1 MTLEEERRK
10 SLELWDRMATGWE
23 KHNDYVWDATREVGT
38 WLVDHVEPA
47 PGNTILEIAAGPG
60 DTGFVAAG
68 LVGDEGKLISTD
80 FAGDMM
86 RAAEARA
93 QSLGVA
99 NAEFRVMD
107 AENMELPDDS
117 VDGVLCRWGLM
128 LMLDPAAALRE
139 TRRVLRP
146 GGKAAFSVW
155 GRPAD
160 NPWVTLMGMVLTQ
173 QGRPP
178 QSDPFGP
185 GGMFSMAEHETVHQ
199 LVTAAGFDRVE
210 IENMDL
216 RWAFDDF
223 DEFWMF
229 QTELAGAISVL
240 ISGMDDDEVAGLKKD
255 VEAAL
260 EPFRSGG
267 GYEFPARTVNVAA
280 S

>member
-23 KHNDYVWDATREVGT
+23 KHNDYIWDATREVGT
-38 WLVDHVEPA
+38 WLVEHVEPA
-47 PGNTILEIAAGPG
+47 PGHTVLEIAAGPG

-80 FAGDMM
+80 FAGDMV

-117 VDGVLCRWGLM
+117 VDGVMCRWGLM

-155 GRPAD
+155 GGPAD

-173 QGRPP
+173 QGRAP

-185 GGMFSMAEHETVHQ
+185 GGMFSMADHDTVRE
-199 LVTAAGFDRVE
+199 LVTEAGFDRVE

-216 RWAFDDF
+216 RWDFEDF

-229 QTELAGAISVL
+229 QTELAGAIAAL

-260 EPFRSGG
+260 EPFRSGD